1 MWSRETENW
10 CYLCQ
15 YIEWC
20 DHEKQRTGATFVNIL
35 NDVITRNRELVLPLS
50 MYWMMWSRETEH
62 WCYLCQYIEWCD
74 NEKQRTGAT
83 FVNILN
89 DVITRNRELVLPLS
103 IYWMM
108 WSRETEN
115 WCYLCQYIEWCD
127 HEKQSTGATFVNILN
142 DVITRNRELVLP
154 LSIYW
159 MMWSRE
165 TENWCY
171 LCQYIEWCD
180 HEKQR
185 TGATLVNIY
194 WRMWPQGNCC
204 CTVLQFSVFLDTCFT
219 ELTI

>member
-1 MWSRETENW
+1 MTLLIYESTKRWPGLAQRNSIHDITFILRTTVSFPQSAFSMCIVMLRAKTGGWSWTLSPRIHLYWMMWSRETENW

-20 DHEKQRTGATFVNIL
+20 DNEKQRTGATFVNIL

-50 MYWMMWSRETEH
+50 IYWMMWSRETEH

-108 WSRETEN
+108 W
-115 WCYLCQYIEWCD
+115 
-127 HEKQSTGATFVNILN
+127 
-142 DVITRNRELVLP
+142 
-154 LSIYW
+154 
-159 MMWSRE
+159 
-165 TENWCY
+165 
-171 LCQYIEWCD
+171 
-180 HEKQR
+180 
-185 TGATLVNIY
+185 
-194 WRMWPQGNCC
+194 
-204 CTVLQFSVFLDTCFT
+204 
-219 ELTI
+219 